1 MDAAYRFDPSRLVRR
16 GELAE
21 VLVDILDL
29 LEVDSLGLSVS
40 ASVAPPKFSDMSTVH
55 LNYPSARR
63 AVEAGLLTLVEDDS
77 FQPSR
82 SVTGL
87 EVVEVVGRLSDL
99 MVKSR

>member
-1 MDAAYRFDPSRLVRR
+1 FAPSRLVRR

-21 VLVDILDL
+21 VLVDTLDL
-29 LEVDSLGLSVS
+29 LRADSLGLSVS
-40 ASVAPPKFSDMSTVH
+40 ASGAPLNFSDMSNAH

-63 AVEAGLLTLVEDDS
+63 AVEAGLLTLGEDDS

-82 SVTGL
+82 GVTGF

-99 MVKSR
+99 AVNSR